1 MGETPRKNRYDTP
14 CSWVLRLI
22 EKNVGHI
29 EETSCT
35 FPPKLLTYLRK
46 VVPEDTVGEFRAE
59 SYEVFLKEFCI
70 SVDI

>member
-1 MGETPRKNRYDTP
+1 MVYEIIDTIAFAQHG
-14 CSWVLRLI
+14 CNQGWR
-22 EKNVGHI
+22 EAYRRQ
-29 EETSCT
+29 
-35 FPPKLLTYLRK
+35 LLTYLRK